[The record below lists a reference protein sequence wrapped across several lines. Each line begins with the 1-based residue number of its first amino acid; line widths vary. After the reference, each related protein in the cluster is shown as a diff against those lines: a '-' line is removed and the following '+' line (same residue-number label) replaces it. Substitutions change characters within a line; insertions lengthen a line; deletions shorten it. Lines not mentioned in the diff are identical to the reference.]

1 MLPQD
6 DDNIE
11 QRQKELDEKKTIYE
25 FDWRVPG
32 MIPLTKN
39 VPADEEFPK
48 EVKVRIFGPPQCPVN
63 LLNTA
68 STKSRSSWTLSSW
81 EVTGTGWKKNNK
93 GNRNDPCDWVVCR
106 LGQYS

>member
-11 QRQKELDEKKTIYE
+11 QRQKELEEKKTIYE

-48 EVKVRIFGPPQCPVN
+48 EVKVRTLLLNDPLKSVTLSIQALQNVNFTFN
-63 LLNTA
+63 LLA
-68 STKSRSSWTLSSW
+68 ISSW
-81 EVTGTGWKKNNK
+81 EVIGKAQT
-93 GNRNDPCDWVVCR
+93 
-106 LGQYS
+106 